1 MTTHLGD
8 IAPNFVHQL
17 TVGEIDFHTCLGT
30 NWGPLFSHPNAN
42 DTLTVR
48 SMFFVDP
55 KNKISATITHP
66 TSVKGNFNQIL
77 CMIDSLQLTD
87 ADSVAPPAS
96 WNVGDDVIIV
106 PSLQDT
112 GSVEENILEDLHAYR
127 ALPAHHAAAS
137 NEACQ

>member
-1 MTTHLGD
+1 MTPHLGD
-8 IAPNFVHQL
+8 IAPNFVYQS
-17 TVGEIDFHTCLGT
+17 TVGEIDFHACLGT
-30 NWGPLFSHPNAN
+30 NWGPLFSHPNA
-42 DTLTVR
+42 TLTVR
-48 SMFFVDP
+48 PVFFVDP

-66 TSVKGNFNQIL
+66 ASARRNFNQIL
-77 CMIDSLQLTD
+77 CVIDSLQLTE

-112 GSVEENILEDLHAYR
+112 GSVEENILEEIHAHR

>member
-1 MTTHLGD
+1 MTPHLGD
-8 IAPNFVHQL
+8 TAPNFGHQS
-17 TVGEIDFHTCLGT
+17 TVDEIDFHACLGT
-30 NWGPLFSHPNAN
+30 NWGPLFSHPNAI
-42 DTLTVR
+42 LKVR
-48 SMFFVDP
+48 PVFFVDP

-66 TSVKGNFNQIL
+66 TSARGNFNQIL
-77 CMIDSLQLTD
+77 CVIDSLQLTD

-106 PSLQDT
+106 SSLQDT
-112 GSVEENILEDLHAYR
+112 GSVEENILEDIHAHR